1 MKDSEEQ
8 DQPAS
13 VNLAHLPAITQATS
27 AAIGSVISNAIVYPL
42 DLVTTRMQT
51 RRLRRTAKNPRPS
64 FDRQS
69 SLASQFSTS
78 STCTSIQRR
87 SKDYETLIG
96 SFRTIIH
103 QSDERSNWNLL
114 LKFYDGIL
122 VDSIATLI
130 NSFIYFYIYT
140 NLNKLNIRYKKH
152 SQRKIGPLESALEE
166 ILLGSLTGIVS
177 KFFTCPLNNIT
188 IRLQTCSPSK
198 LSRLRSSHP
207 SRIFSSHPDEH
218 QDPDGNNLPEKKDGK
233 RSDRFLSKSDSS
245 SSEEDQDDEDESNW
259 EGKQST
265 YISYLVNTVQSIYD
279 DRGYRGFWSG
289 FGKNCILTL
298 NPSLTLYLTKL
309 IKHLTTTSARMGAP
323 GGTNP
328 EGLLVTFL
336 NSAIAS
342 SLSTMITYPLMLS
355 KTLIQTSPPSAHHQ
369 RQLTL
374 LIRYRRFGLLAL
386 YTGLQAKLLKV
397 FVGQGITMSIKSQI
411 ETLFV
416 SLSIFLN
423 HYRRRL
429 PQPS

>member
-1 MKDSEEQ
+1 
-8 DQPAS
+8 
-13 VNLAHLPAITQATS
+13 
-27 AAIGSVISNAIVYPL
+27 
-42 DLVTTRMQT
+42 
-51 RRLRRTAKNPRPS
+51 
-64 FDRQS
+64 
-69 SLASQFSTS
+69 
-78 STCTSIQRR
+78 
-87 SKDYETLIG
+87 
-96 SFRTIIH
+96 
-103 QSDERSNWNLL
+103 LL

-122 VDSIATLI
+122 VDSIATLV

-152 SQRKIGPLESALEE
+152 TQRKIGALESTLEE

-218 QDPDGNNLPEKKDGK
+218 QDPDGNNSTESKDAK
-233 RSDRFLSKSDSS
+233 PSDRLLSNDSS
-245 SSEEDQDDEDESNW
+245 SSEEDEDDEDENCK
-259 EGKQST
+259 GKKST

-309 IKHLTTTSARMGAP
+309 IKQLTTSSRMGAL
-323 GGTNP
+323 GGVNP

-355 KTLIQTSPPSAHHQ
+355 KTLIQTTPPPSAHHQ

-374 LIRYRRFGLLAL
+374 LTRVRRFGLLAI

-397 FVGQGITMSIKSQI
+397 FIGQGITMSIKSQI

-416 SLSIFLN
+416 SLWIFLN
-423 HYRRRL
+423 HYRHRL